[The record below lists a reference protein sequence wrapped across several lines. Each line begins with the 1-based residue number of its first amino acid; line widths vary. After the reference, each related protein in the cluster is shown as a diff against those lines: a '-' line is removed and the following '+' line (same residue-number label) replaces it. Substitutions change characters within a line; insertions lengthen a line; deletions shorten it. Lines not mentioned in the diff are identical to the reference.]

1 MTLEMD
7 QFHAGFFEEAF
18 ESLDA
23 MENALLGLD
32 PGTPNAEAINSVFR
46 VAHSIKGGSGMF
58 SFSEVASFTHTLE
71 TLLDELRGGR
81 MAVTRPTIDLL
92 LKSTDVLRGMLQATQ
107 RKTPIDQQTVADIQ
121 FDLEQMLVMRPP
133 VADARA
139 VPDVSA
145 SPSATTPS
153 PASHEPLHP
162 KEMTWTIDFRPN
174 ARLDAPGADPS
185 RVFSELAELGTMV
198 SVVHADQ
205 LPPFVD
211 LDPEVCYLT
220 WTVTLTT
227 ELPSEAIHN
236 ILDWAEADF
245 QLRAEESPP
254 ARPEITSAAGV
265 VECASTDLPPPA
277 PAARSAPTPVPS
289 PVTSQ
294 QSPGDASGNSAK
306 AAPADSNSIRVAIEK
321 LDELMNTVGE
331 IVIAQ
336 SMLMQLVD
344 GAKPP
349 RVDRIRAGLIQLERN
364 VRELQESVMRVRM
377 LPIRFA
383 FSRFPRLVHDL
394 SARLNK
400 QIELRMTG
408 EQTELDKKVLEKI
421 GDPLVH
427 LVRNSIDHGIE
438 LPETRL
444 AAGKPAVGTLFLN
457 AYQRGGS
464 IVIEVGDDGAGLNLE
479 RILSKA
485 RANGLV
491 GQNDSL
497 SDEAVANLIFHP
509 GFSTAEVT
517 TDLSGRG
524 VGMDVVRRNIEELGG
539 TIELRTETGKG
550 SSVVISLPLTLA
562 IVDGLSVAVGV
573 EVYIV
578 PLVAIVASLQFQRG
592 AARRLAGVGE
602 VFLFRGD
609 YIPIIRLHEAFNLEP
624 RCRDLDLGSVMV
636 VECDGR
642 KVGLFVDELLG
653 QQQFVIKSMETNY
666 RRIEGVSGA
675 TILGDGSVALILDI
689 PGLVRYAAERSAA

>member
-1 MTLEMD
+1 MTLELD

-23 MENALLGLD
+23 MENALLQLD
-32 PGTPNAEAINSVFR
+32 PSVPNAEAINSVFR

-58 SFSEVASFTHTLE
+58 SFTEVTSFTHTLE
-71 TLLDELRGGR
+71 TLLDELRSGR
-81 MAVTRPTIDLL
+81 MPVTRHIIDLL

-107 RKTPIDQQTVADIQ
+107 RKVPVDQQTVADIQ
-121 FDLEQMLVMRPP
+121 FDLEQMLVKC
-133 VADARA
+133 A
-139 VPDVSA
+139 SA
-145 SPSATTPS
+145 PGTPEIASVPS
-153 PASHEPLHP
+153 PTSTSSAQPEPLHP
-162 KEMTWTIDFRPN
+162 KETTWTIEFRPT
-174 ARLDAPGADPS
+174 ARLHAPGADPS
-185 RVFSELAELGTMV
+185 RLFAELAELGTMELV
-198 SVVHADQ
+198 AHADR
-205 LPPFVD
+205 LPRFAD

-220 WTVTLTT
+220 WTITLTT
-227 ELPSEAIHN
+227 ELPAEAIQN
-236 ILDWAEADF
+236 ILDWAEADCP
-245 QLRAEESPP
+245 LRAEESPP
-254 ARPEITSAAGV
+254 LRPKVPLVAA
-265 VECASTDLPPPA
+265 SPPPPA
-277 PAARSAPTPVPS
+277 TNPPALEPAAN
-289 PVTSQ
+289 
-294 QSPGDASGNSAK
+294 SGK
-306 AAPADSNSIRVAIEK
+306 PAPADSNSIRVSTEK

-344 GAKPP
+344 GARAP

-377 LPIRFA
+377 LPIRFT

-400 QIELRMTG
+400 QIELKMTG

-438 LPETRL
+438 LPETRI
-444 AAGKPAVGTLFLN
+444 AAGKSAVGTLFLS
-457 AYQRGGS
+457 ACQRGGS

-485 RANGLV
+485 RAKGLV
-491 GQNDSL
+491 GQNDTL
-497 SDEAVANLIFHP
+497 SDEAIANLIFHP

-539 TIELRTETGKG
+539 TVELRTESGKG

-562 IVDGLSVAVGV
+562 IVDGLSVAVGK

-578 PLVAIVASLQFQRG
+578 PLVAIIASLQFTRG
-592 AARRLAGVGE
+592 EARRLAGVGE
-602 VFLFRGD
+602 VFRFRGD

-624 RCRDLDLGSVMV
+624 RCRDLELGAVMV

-653 QQQFVIKSMETNY
+653 QQQVVVKSMETNY
-666 RRIEGVSGA
+666 HRIEGVSGA

-689 PGLVRYAAERSAA
+689 PSLVRYAAERSAA

>member
-1 MTLEMD
+1 L
-7 QFHAGFFEEAF
+7 
-18 ESLDA
+18 
-23 MENALLGLD
+23 
-32 PGTPNAEAINSVFR
+32 
-46 VAHSIKGGSGMF
+46 
-58 SFSEVASFTHTLE
+58 
-71 TLLDELRGGR
+71 
-81 MAVTRPTIDLL
+81 
-92 LKSTDVLRGMLQATQ
+92 
-107 RKTPIDQQTVADIQ
+107 
-121 FDLEQMLVMRPP
+121 P
-133 VADARA
+133 V
-139 VPDVSA
+139 
-145 SPSATTPS
+145 
-153 PASHEPLHP
+153 
-162 KEMTWTIDFRPN
+162 
-174 ARLDAPGADPS
+174 
-185 RVFSELAELGTMV
+185 
-198 SVVHADQ
+198 
-205 LPPFVD
+205 FVD

-220 WTVTLTT
+220 WTITLTT
-227 ELPSEAIHN
+227 ELPAEAIQN
-236 ILDWAEADF
+236 ILDWAEADCRLTAKE
-245 QLRAEESPP
+245 QAGTPP
-254 ARPEITSAAGV
+254 Q
-265 VECASTDLPPPA
+265 PPPA
-277 PAARSAPTPVPS
+277 PVVAEIPTKDSAPAAPNPQPAPATNQPPA
-289 PVTSQ
+289 
-294 QSPGDASGNSAK
+294 GDAGGNSAK
-306 AAPADSNSIRVAIEK
+306 AASAESNSIRVAIEK
-321 LDELMNTVGE
+321 VDELMNTVGE

-344 GAKPP
+344 GETPP

-377 LPIRFA
+377 LPIRHA
-383 FSRFPRLVHDL
+383 FNRFPRLVHDL

-400 QIELRMTG
+400 QIELKMTG

-438 LPETRL
+438 LPEARA
-444 AAGKPAVGTLFLN
+444 AAGKSAVGTLFLN

-485 RANGLV
+485 RAKGLV
-491 GQNDSL
+491 GQNEAL
-497 SDEAVANLIFHP
+497 SDEAIANLIFHP

-539 TIELRTETGKG
+539 TVELRTQTGKG
-550 SSVVISLPLTLA
+550 SSAIISLPLTLA
-562 IVDGLSVAVGV
+562 IVDGLSVAVGG

-578 PLVAIVASLQFQRG
+578 PLVAIIASLQFKRG
-592 AARRLAGVGE
+592 IARRLSGVGE

-609 YIPIIRLHEAFNLEP
+609 YIPIIRLHETFNLEP

-653 QQQFVIKSMETNY
+653 QQQVVVKSMETNY

>member
-1 MTLEMD
+1 MTFELD

-23 MENALLGLD
+23 MENTLLQLD
-32 PGTPNAEAINSVFR
+32 PGVPNAEAINSVFR

-58 SFSEVASFTHTLE
+58 SFTEVTSFTHTLE
-71 TLLDELRGGR
+71 TLLDELRSGR
-81 MAVTRPTIDLL
+81 MAVTRHIIDLL

-107 RKTPIDQQTVADIQ
+107 RKVPVDQQTVADLQ
-121 FDLEQMLVMRPP
+121 FDLEQMLVKCSPAAGAP
-133 VADARA
+133 EIS
-139 VPDVSA
+139 SA
-145 SPSATTPS
+145 PS
-153 PASHEPLHP
+153 PTSTSSAKPEPLHP
-162 KEMTWTIDFRPN
+162 KETTWTIAFRPT
-174 ARLDAPGADPS
+174 ARLQAPGADPS
-185 RVFSELAELGTMV
+185 RVFSELSELGTTV
-198 SVVHADQ
+198 LVAHADR
-205 LPPFVD
+205 LPHFAD

-220 WTVTLTT
+220 WTITLTT
-227 ELPSEAIHN
+227 ELPAEAIQN
-236 ILDWAEADF
+236 ILDWAEADC
-245 QLRAEESPP
+245 QLRAEDSPAVPPKVPLAAPNPSPLPATTPP
-254 ARPEITSAAGV
+254 AVEAA
-265 VECASTDLPPPA
+265 AN
-277 PAARSAPTPVPS
+277 
-289 PVTSQ
+289 
-294 QSPGDASGNSAK
+294 SGK
-306 AAPADSNSIRVAIEK
+306 AAPADSNSIRVSIEK

-344 GAKPP
+344 GARPP

-377 LPIRFA
+377 LPIRVT

-400 QIELRMTG
+400 QIELKMTG

-438 LPETRL
+438 LPETRI
-444 AAGKPAVGTLFLN
+444 AAGKSAVGTLFLN
-457 AYQRGGS
+457 ACQRGGS

-485 RANGLV
+485 RAKGLV
-491 GQNDSL
+491 GQNDTL

-539 TIELRTETGKG
+539 TVELRTESGKG

-562 IVDGLSVAVGV
+562 IVDGLTVAVGK

-578 PLVAIVASLQFQRG
+578 PLVAIIASLQFTRG
-592 AARRLAGVGE
+592 EARRLAGVGE
-602 VFLFRGD
+602 VFRFRGD
-609 YIPIIRLHEAFNLEP
+609 YIPIIRLHEAFHLEP
-624 RCRDLDLGSVMV
+624 RCRDLELGAVMV

-653 QQQFVIKSMETNY
+653 QQQVVVKSMETNY
-666 RRIEGVSGA
+666 HRIEGVSGA

-689 PGLVRYAAERSAA
+689 SSLVRYAAERSAA

>member
-18 ESLDA
+18 ESVDA
-23 MENALLGLD
+23 MEAALLQLD

-46 VAHSIKGGSGMF
+46 VAHSIKGGAGMF
-58 SFSEVASFTHTLE
+58 SFADIASFTHTLE
-71 TLLDELRGGR
+71 TLLDELRAGR
-81 MAVTRPTIDLL
+81 MPVTRPTIDLL

-107 RKTPIDQQTVADIQ
+107 RKTPLDQQTVADIQ
-121 FDLEQMLVMRPP
+121 FDLEEMLVKRAPSKTSVSSARPE
-133 VADARA
+133 
-139 VPDVSA
+139 S
-145 SPSATTPS
+145 
-153 PASHEPLHP
+153 LHP
-162 KEMTWTIDFRPN
+162 KETTWTIEFRPT
-174 ARLDAPGADPS
+174 ARLLAPGAEPS
-185 RVFSELAELGTMV
+185 RVFAELAELGTMTLAA
-198 SVVHADQ
+198 HADT
-205 LPPFVD
+205 LPAFAD

-220 WTVTLTT
+220 WTITLTT
-227 ELPSEAIHN
+227 WLPVEAIQN
-236 ILDWAEADF
+236 ILDWAEADC
-245 QLRAEESPP
+245 QLRTGESP
-254 ARPEITSAAGV
+254 AMISAPVAV
-265 VECASTDLPPPA
+265 SPPPPA
-277 PAARSAPTPVPS
+277 PTIQAAA
-289 PVTSQ
+289 
-294 QSPGDASGNSAK
+294 GDAGGASAK
-306 AAPADSNSIRVAIEK
+306 ASPADSNSIRVAIEK

-344 GAKPP
+344 GANPP
-349 RVDRIRAGLIQLERN
+349 RVDQIRAGLLQLERN

-400 QIELRMTG
+400 QIELKMTG

-438 LPETRL
+438 LPAARM
-444 AAGKPAVGTLFLN
+444 AAGKSAVGTLFLN
-457 AYQRGGS
+457 AYQSGGS

-485 RANGLV
+485 RAKGLV

-497 SDEAVANLIFHP
+497 SDEAVANLIFQP
-509 GFSTAEVT
+509 GFSTTEVT

-539 TIELRTETGKG
+539 TVELRTAAGKG

-562 IVDGLSVAVGV
+562 IVDGLSVAVGR

-578 PLVAIVASLQFQRG
+578 PLVAIIASLQFKRG
-592 AARRLAGVGE
+592 VARQLAGVGE

-609 YIPIIRLHEAFNLEP
+609 YLPIIRLHETFNLEP
-624 RCRDLDLGSVMV
+624 RCRDLDIGSIMV

-653 QQQFVIKSMETNY
+653 QQQVVVKSVETNY
-666 RRIEGVSGA
+666 HRIEGVSGA

-689 PGLVRYAAERSAA
+689 PGLVRYAAERRAA

>member
-18 ESLDA
+18 ESLDS
-23 MENALLGLD
+23 MEETLLQLD
-32 PGTPNAEAINSVFR
+32 SGTPNADAINSVFR

-58 SFSEVASFTHTLE
+58 SFTEVASFTHTLE
-71 TLLDELRGGR
+71 TLLDELRAGR
-81 MAVTRPTIDLL
+81 MPVTRATIDLL

-107 RKTPIDQQTVADIQ
+107 RKTPVDQQTVADIQ
-121 FDLEQMLVMRPP
+121 FDLELMLVKRAPA
-133 VADARA
+133 ADALTA
-139 VPDVSA
+139 AEVPTGPSKTSMSSA
-145 SPSATTPS
+145 EL
-153 PASHEPLHP
+153 EPLRP
-162 KEMTWTIDFRPN
+162 KEMTWTIEFHPN
-174 ARLDAPGADPS
+174 ARLSGPGADPS
-185 RVFSELAELGTMV
+185 RVFAELAELGTMALV
-198 SVVHADQ
+198 AHADK
-205 LPPFVD
+205 LPVFAD

-227 ELPSEAIHN
+227 ELPSEAIQN
-236 ILDWAEADF
+236 ILDWAEAEC
-245 QLRAEESPP
+245 QLRAEESVP
-254 ARPEITSAAGV
+254 ARPQTPPPPGAA
-265 VECASTDLPPPA
+265 ESPSTDAAPAAPNRHPPPA
-277 PAARSAPTPVPS
+277 PNLTPA
-289 PVTSQ
+289 
-294 QSPGDASGNSAK
+294 GDAGGISGK
-306 AAPADSNSIRVAIEK
+306 AASAESNSIRVAIEK

-344 GAKPP
+344 GAEPP
-349 RVDRIRAGLIQLERN
+349 RVDRIRTGLIQLERN

-400 QIELRMTG
+400 QIELKMTG

-438 LPETRL
+438 LPATRM
-444 AAGKPAVGTLFLN
+444 AAGKSAVGTLFLN
-457 AYQRGGS
+457 AQQRGGS

-485 RANGLV
+485 RAKGLV
-491 GQNDSL
+491 GENDSL
-497 SDEAVANLIFHP
+497 SDEAIANLIFQP
-509 GFSTAEVT
+509 GFSTTEVT

-524 VGMDVVRRNIEELGG
+524 VGMDVVRRNIQELGG
-539 TIELRTETGKG
+539 SIELRTEAGKG

-562 IVDGLSVAVGV
+562 IVDGLSVAVGA

-578 PLVAIVASLQFQRG
+578 PLVAIITSLQFKH
-592 AARRLAGVGE
+592 AVVRRVAGVGE

-609 YIPIIRLHEAFNLEP
+609 YIPMIRLHDAFDLAP

-653 QQQFVIKSMETNY
+653 QQQVVVKSVESNY

-689 PGLVRYAAERSAA
+689 PGLVRYAAERCAA

>member
-23 MENALLGLD
+23 MENALLQLD

-81 MAVTRPTIDLL
+81 MPVTRPTIDLL

-121 FDLEQMLVMRPP
+121 FDLEQMLAKRPP
-133 VADARA
+133 VTAARG
-139 VPDVSA
+139 VPEAAA
-145 SPSATTPS
+145 SPSAVTTS
-153 PASHEPLHP
+153 PVGPLHP
-162 KEMTWTIDFRPN
+162 KEMTWTIEFRPN
-174 ARLDAPGADPS
+174 ARLVAPGADPS

-198 SVVHADQ
+198 LVAHADQ
-205 LPPFVD
+205 LPALRD
-211 LDPEVCYLT
+211 LDPDVCYLT
-220 WTVTLTT
+220 WTITLTT

-254 ARPEITSAAGV
+254 ARPAVKSAPPIIEGDARDI
-265 VECASTDLPPPA
+265 APAAQDPPPA
-277 PAARSAPTPVPS
+277 PATNQAPAS
-289 PVTSQ
+289 
-294 QSPGDASGNSAK
+294 DAGGNSAK
-306 AAPADSNSIRVAIEK
+306 AASADSNSIRVAIEK

-344 GAKPP
+344 GPKPA

-400 QIELRMTG
+400 QIELKMTG

-444 AAGKPAVGTLFLN
+444 AAGKSAVGTLFLN

-497 SDEAVANLIFHP
+497 SDEAIANLIFHP

-539 TIELRTETGKG
+539 TIELRTEAGKG

-562 IVDGLSVAVGV
+562 IVDGLSVAVGA

-578 PLVAIVASLQFQRG
+578 PLVSIVASLQFQSG

-609 YIPIIRLHEAFNLEP
+609 YIPIIRFHDAFNHEP

>member
-1 MTLEMD
+1 MTLEME
-7 QFHAGFFEEAF
+7 QFHSGFFEEAF

-23 MENALLGLD
+23 MEDALLQLD
-32 PGTPNAEAINSVFR
+32 PTTPNADAINSIFR

-58 SFSEVASFTHTLE
+58 SFTEVASFTHTLE
-71 TLLDELRGGR
+71 TVLDELRAGR
-81 MAVTRPTIDLL
+81 MPVTRPTIDLL
-92 LKSTDVLRGMLQATQ
+92 LKSNDVLRGMLQATQ
-107 RKTPIDQQTVADIQ
+107 RKTPIDQQTVADLQ
-121 FDLEQMLVMRPP
+121 FDLEQMLVKPAPAPAAQPAAEASAAPAKPSMSSARPE
-133 VADARA
+133 
-139 VPDVSA
+139 S
-145 SPSATTPS
+145 
-153 PASHEPLHP
+153 LHP
-162 KEMTWTIDFRPN
+162 KEMTWTIEFRPT
-174 ARLDAPGADPS
+174 ARLLAPGADPS
-185 RVFSELAELGTMV
+185 RVFSELAELGTMTF
-198 SVVHADQ
+198 VVHADR
-205 LPPFVD
+205 LPAFAD

-220 WTVTLTT
+220 WTITLTT
-227 ELPSEAIHN
+227 ELPSEAIQN
-236 ILDWAEADF
+236 VLDWAEADC
-245 QLRAEESPP
+245 QLRTQGSIPATPQIPP
-254 ARPEITSAAGV
+254 VLNP
-265 VECASTDLPPPA
+265 LPPPA
-277 PAARSAPTPVPS
+277 TNQTPAA
-289 PVTSQ
+289 
-294 QSPGDASGNSAK
+294 DAGATSAK
-306 AAPADSNSIRVAIEK
+306 ASSADSNSIRVATEK

-344 GAKPP
+344 GAEPP

-400 QIELRMTG
+400 QIELKMTG
-408 EQTELDKKVLEKI
+408 EHTELDKKVLEKI

-444 AAGKPAVGTLFLN
+444 AAGKPAMGTLFLN

-485 RANGLV
+485 RAKGLV
-491 GQNDSL
+491 GANDTL
-497 SDEAVANLIFHP
+497 SDEAVANLIFQP
-509 GFSTAEVT
+509 GFSTSEVT

-539 TIELRTETGKG
+539 AIELRTQAGKG

-562 IVDGLSVAVGV
+562 IVDGLSVAVGE

-578 PLVAIVASLQFQRG
+578 PLVAIIASLQFKRG
-592 AARRLAGVGE
+592 VARRLAGVGE

-609 YIPIIRLHEAFNLEP
+609 YIPIIRLHDAFNLEP

-653 QQQFVIKSMETNY
+653 QQQVVVKSVETNY
-666 RRIEGVSGA
+666 HRIEGVSGA

-689 PGLVRYAAERSAA
+689 PGLVRYAAERIAA

>member
-1 MTLEMD
+1 ME
-7 QFHAGFFEEAF
+7 QFHGAFFEEAF

-23 MENALLGLD
+23 MENALLQLD

-58 SFSEVASFTHTLE
+58 SFTEVASFTHTLE
-71 TLLDELRGGR
+71 TLLDELRAGR
-81 MAVTRPTIDLL
+81 MPVTRPTIDLL
-92 LKSTDVLRGMLQATQ
+92 LKSTDVLRGLLQATQ
-107 RKTPIDQQTVADIQ
+107 RKTPVDQQTVADLQ
-121 FDLEQMLVMRPP
+121 FDLEQMLVKRSPA
-133 VADARA
+133 ADARA
-139 VPDVSA
+139 AAEA
-145 SPSATTPS
+145 SRAPSKTSMSSATP
-153 PASHEPLHP
+153 ELLHP
-162 KEMTWTIDFRPN
+162 KELTWTIEFRPN
-174 ARLDAPGADPS
+174 TRLLAPRADPS
-185 RVFSELAELGTMV
+185 RVFSELAELGTMTLV
-198 SVVHADQ
+198 AHTEK
-205 LPPFVD
+205 LPPFAD

-220 WTVTLTT
+220 WTITLTT
-227 ELPSEAIHN
+227 ELPSEAIQN
-236 ILDWAEADF
+236 ILDWAEADC
-245 QLRAEESPP
+245 QLRTEES
-254 ARPEITSAAGV
+254 ALAAPETLPV
-265 VECASTDLPPPA
+265 VSPLPPPA
-277 PAARSAPTPVPS
+277 TNPTPA
-289 PVTSQ
+289 
-294 QSPGDASGNSAK
+294 GDAGGISAK
-306 AAPADSNSIRVAIEK
+306 TSSADSNSIRVAIEK

-336 SMLMQLVD
+336 SMLMQLVA
-344 GAKPP
+344 GAEPP
-349 RVDRIRAGLIQLERN
+349 RVDRIRAGLVQLERN

-394 SARLNK
+394 SARLDK
-400 QIELRMTG
+400 QIELKMTG

-438 LPETRL
+438 LPETRM
-444 AAGKPAVGTLFLN
+444 AAGKSAVGTLFLN
-457 AYQRGGS
+457 ACQRGGS

-485 RANGLV
+485 RAKGLV
-491 GQNDSL
+491 GPNDSL

-539 TIELRTETGKG
+539 TVELRTEAGKG

-562 IVDGLSVAVGV
+562 IVDGLSVSVGR

-578 PLVAIVASLQFQRG
+578 PLLAIVASLQFKRG
-592 AARRLAGVGE
+592 VARRLAGIGE

-609 YIPIIRLHEAFNLEP
+609 YIPIIRLHDAFNLEP

>member
-7 QFHAGFFEEAF
+7 QFHSGFFEEAF

-23 MENALLGLD
+23 METALLQLD
-32 PGTPNAEAINSVFR
+32 PGAPNAEAINSIFR

-58 SFSEVASFTHTLE
+58 SFTEVASFTHTLE
-71 TLLDELRGGR
+71 TLLDELRAGR
-81 MAVTRPTIDLL
+81 MPVTRPTIDLL

-107 RKTPIDQQTVADIQ
+107 RKSPVDQQTVADIQ
-121 FDLEQMLVMRPP
+121 FDLEQMLAKR
-133 VADARA
+133 
-139 VPDVSA
+139 
-145 SPSATTPS
+145 PSAADTAAAVQV
-153 PASHEPLHP
+153 ASAPTNTSLSSAKPESLRP
-162 KEMTWTIDFRPN
+162 KQMTWTIEFRPT
-174 ARLDAPGADPS
+174 ARLPEPGADPS
-185 RVFSELAELGTMV
+185 RVFCELAELGTMALV
-198 SVVHADQ
+198 AHADK
-205 LPPFVD
+205 LPAFAD

-220 WTVTLTT
+220 WTITLTT
-227 ELPSEAIHN
+227 ELTSEAIQN
-236 ILDWAEADF
+236 ILNWAEADC
-245 QLRAEESPP
+245 QLRAEEPASSRPDPAPIASNPP
-254 ARPEITSAAGV
+254 PPPS
-265 VECASTDLPPPA
+265 PPPA
-277 PAARSAPTPVPS
+277 TNLTPT
-289 PVTSQ
+289 
-294 QSPGDASGNSAK
+294 GDAGGNSAK
-306 AAPADSNSIRVAIEK
+306 AATADSNSIRVATEK

-344 GAKPP
+344 GAEPP
-349 RVDRIRAGLIQLERN
+349 PVDRIRAGLIHLERN

-377 LPIRFA
+377 LPIRSA

-400 QIELRMTG
+400 QIELKMTG

-438 LPETRL
+438 LPETRI
-444 AAGKPAVGTLFLN
+444 AAGKSAVGTLFLN
-457 AYQRGGS
+457 AYQLGGS

-485 RANGLV
+485 RAKGLV
-491 GQNDSL
+491 GPNDFL
-497 SDEAVANLIFHP
+497 SDEAVANLIFQP
-509 GFSTAEVT
+509 GFSTTEVT
-517 TDLSGRG
+517 TELSGRG

-539 TIELRTETGKG
+539 TVELRTEVGKG
-550 SSVVISLPLTLA
+550 SSVVITLPLTLA
-562 IVDGLSVAVGV
+562 IVDGLSVAVGG

-578 PLVAIVASLQFQRG
+578 PLVAIIASLQFKRG
-592 AARRLAGVGE
+592 VARQLAGVGE
-602 VFLFRGD
+602 VLLFRGD
-609 YIPIIRLHEAFNLEP
+609 YIPIIRLHDAFNLEP
-624 RCRDLDLGSVMV
+624 RCHDLDLGSVMV

-653 QQQFVIKSMETNY
+653 QQQVVVKSMETNY

-689 PGLVRYAAERSAA
+689 PGLVRYAAERNAA

>member
-1 MTLEMD
+1 MTLEME

-18 ESLDA
+18 ESLDG
-23 MENALLGLD
+23 MENALLQLD
-32 PGTPNAEAINSVFR
+32 PATPNAEAINSVFR

-58 SFSEVASFTHTLE
+58 SFTEVASFTHTLE
-71 TLLDELRGGR
+71 TLLDELRAGR
-81 MAVTRPTIDLL
+81 MPVTRPAIDLL

-107 RKTPIDQQTVADIQ
+107 RKTPVDQQTAADVQ
-121 FDLEQMLVMRPP
+121 FDLEQMLVIRTPAAVAPAPP
-133 VADARA
+133 
-139 VPDVSA
+139 
-145 SPSATTPS
+145 PS
-153 PASHEPLHP
+153 LHP
-162 KEMTWTIDFRPN
+162 KDATWTIEFRPN
-174 ARLDAPGADPS
+174 LRLQAPGADPS
-185 RVFSELAELGTMV
+185 RVFAELAELGTMALL
-198 SVVHADQ
+198 VHADN
-205 LPPFVD
+205 LPPFAD

-220 WTVTLTT
+220 WTITLTT
-227 ELPSEAIHN
+227 ELPKEAIQN
-236 ILDWAEADF
+236 ILDWAEADC
-245 QLRAEESPP
+245 QWGTGASAQASPVSMPPPISTRNPSLETAPASPVPVAPP
-254 ARPEITSAAGV
+254 ATNQ
-265 VECASTDLPPPA
+265 
-277 PAARSAPTPVPS
+277 TPV
-289 PVTSQ
+289 V
-294 QSPGDASGNSAK
+294 DASGSSTK
-306 AAPADSNSIRVAIEK
+306 TPSADSNSIRVAIEK

-377 LPIRFA
+377 LPIRVA

-400 QIELRMTG
+400 QIEVKMTG

-438 LPETRL
+438 APETRI
-444 AAGKPAVGTLFLN
+444 AAGKSAVGTLFLN
-457 AYQRGGS
+457 AFQRGGS
-464 IVIEVGDDGAGLNLE
+464 IVIEVGDDGAGLNLD
-479 RILSKA
+479 RILAKA
-485 RANGLV
+485 RAKGLV

-497 SDEAVANLIFHP
+497 ADEAVANLIFQP

-539 TIELRTETGKG
+539 TIELRTQAGQG
-550 SSVVISLPLTLA
+550 SSVVITLPLTLA
-562 IVDGLSVAVGV
+562 IVDGLSVAVGK
-573 EVYIV
+573 EVYII
-578 PLVAIVASLQFQRG
+578 PLVAIIATLELQRG
-592 AARRLAGVGE
+592 VARQLSSVGE

-609 YIPIIRLHEAFNLEP
+609 YIPIIRLHDAFNLEP
-624 RCRDLDLGSVMV
+624 RCRDLHLGSVMV

-642 KVGLFVDELLG
+642 KVGLFVDALLG
-653 QQQFVIKSMETNY
+653 QQQVVIKSMETNY
-666 RRIEGVSGA
+666 RRIEGISGA

>member
-18 ESLDA
+18 ESLDV
-23 MENALLGLD
+23 MENTLLQLD
-32 PGTPNAEAINSVFR
+32 PGTPNAEAINCVFR
-46 VAHSIKGGSGMF
+46 VAHSIKGGAGMF
-58 SFSEVASFTHTLE
+58 SFTEVASFTHTLE
-71 TLLDELRGGR
+71 TLLDELRAGR
-81 MAVTRPTIDLL
+81 MSVTRPTIDLL

-107 RKTPIDQQTVADIQ
+107 RKTAVDQQTVADIQ
-121 FDLEQMLVMRPP
+121 FDLEQMLVQRTPDSSA
-133 VADARA
+133 VATMTAA
-139 VPDVSA
+139 LP
-145 SPSATTPS
+145 
-153 PASHEPLHP
+153 EPLRP
-162 KEMTWTIDFRPN
+162 KEMTWTIEFCPN
-174 ARLDAPGADPS
+174 ARLVAPGADPS
-185 RVFSELAELGTMV
+185 RVFAELAELGTIALQ
-198 SVVHADQ
+198 VHVDK
-205 LPPFVD
+205 LPVFVD

-220 WTVTLTT
+220 WTITLTT
-227 ELPSEAIHN
+227 ELPSEAIQN
-236 ILDWAEADF
+236 ILDWAEADC
-245 QLRAEESPP
+245 QLRTGEAAQASPVTIDAP
-254 ARPEITSAAGV
+254 IAAQNTAKDSALAPRG
-265 VECASTDLPPPA
+265 STPPPA
-277 PAARSAPTPVPS
+277 TNQTPAV
-289 PVTSQ
+289 
-294 QSPGDASGNSAK
+294 DASGSSTK
-306 AAPADSNSIRVAIEK
+306 TSSADSNSIRVAIEK

-400 QIELRMTG
+400 QIELKMTG

-438 LPETRL
+438 LPETRV
-444 AAGKPAVGTLFLN
+444 AAGKSAVGTLFLH
-457 AYQRGGS
+457 AYQRGSS

-479 RILSKA
+479 NILSKA
-485 RANGLV
+485 RAKGLV
-491 GQNDSL
+491 GQNEAL
-497 SDEAVANLIFHP
+497 SDEAIANLIFQP
-509 GFSTAEVT
+509 GFSTTEVT

-539 TIELRTETGKG
+539 TVELRTQAGKG
-550 SSVVISLPLTLA
+550 SSAIISLPLTLA
-562 IVDGLSVAVGV
+562 IVDGLTVAVGA

-578 PLVAIVASLQFQRG
+578 PLVAIIASLQFKSG
-592 AARRLAGVGE
+592 VARRLAGVGE

-653 QQQFVIKSMETNY
+653 QQQVVVKSVETNY
-666 RRIEGVSGA
+666 HRIEGVSGA

-689 PGLVRYAAERSAA
+689 PGLVRYAAEQCAA

>member
-23 MENALLGLD
+23 MENALLQLD
-32 PGTPNAEAINSVFR
+32 PGTPNAEAINCVFR

-58 SFSEVASFTHTLE
+58 SFTEVASFTHTLE
-71 TLLDELRGGR
+71 TLLDELRAGR
-81 MAVTRPTIDLL
+81 MSVTRPTIDLL

-121 FDLEQMLVMRPP
+121 FDLEQMLVQRPP
-133 VADARA
+133 IGAAAAQV
-139 VPDVSA
+139 
-145 SPSATTPS
+145 SPSP
-153 PASHEPLHP
+153 PLPESLRP
-162 KEMTWTIDFRPN
+162 KVMTRTIEFCPN
-174 ARLDAPGADPS
+174 ARLVAPGAEPS
-185 RVFSELAELGTMV
+185 RVFSELAELGTV
-198 SVVHADQ
+198 TLEVHADK

-220 WTVTLTT
+220 WTITITT
-227 ELPSEAIHN
+227 ELPFEAIQN
-236 ILDWAEADF
+236 ILDWAEADCR
-245 QLRAEESPP
+245 LNAEEPVE
-254 ARPEITSAAGV
+254 ATPE
-265 VECASTDLPPPA
+265 LL
-277 PAARSAPTPVPS
+277 PS
-289 PVTSQ
+289 PLAIEIPTQEAAPVAPNPPSLPATNQ
-294 QSPGDASGNSAK
+294 PPVGDAGGNSAK
-306 AAPADSNSIRVAIEK
+306 ASSADSNSIRVAIEK
-321 LDELMNTVGE
+321 VDELMNTVGE

-344 GAKPP
+344 SATPP
-349 RVDRIRAGLIQLERN
+349 RIDRIRAGLIQLERN

-383 FSRFPRLVHDL
+383 FNRFPRLVHDL

-400 QIELRMTG
+400 QIELKMTG

-438 LPETRL
+438 LPEART
-444 AAGKPAVGTLFLN
+444 AAGKSAVGTLFLN

-464 IVIEVGDDGAGLNLE
+464 IVIEVGDDGAGLNLD

-485 RANGLV
+485 RAKGLV
-491 GQNDSL
+491 GQNDTL
-497 SDEAVANLIFHP
+497 SDEAIANLIFHP

-539 TIELRTETGKG
+539 TVELRTQAGTG
-550 SSVVISLPLTLA
+550 SSAIISLPLTLA
-562 IVDGLSVAVGV
+562 IVDGLSVAVGG

-578 PLVAIVASLQFQRG
+578 PLVAIIASLQFKRG
-592 AARRLAGVGE
+592 IARRLSGVGE

-609 YIPIIRLHEAFNLEP
+609 YIPIIRLHETFNLEP
-624 RCRDLDLGSVMV
+624 RSRDLDLGSVMV

-653 QQQFVIKSMETNY
+653 QQQVVVKSMETNY

>member
-1 MTLEMD
+1 MTFEMD

-18 ESLDA
+18 ESLDV
-23 MENALLGLD
+23 MENTLLQLD
-32 PGTPNAEAINSVFR
+32 PGTPNAEAINCVFR

-58 SFSEVASFTHTLE
+58 SFTEVASFTHTLE
-71 TLLDELRGGR
+71 TLLDELRAGR
-81 MAVTRPTIDLL
+81 MSVTRPMIDLL

-107 RKTPIDQQTVADIQ
+107 RKTPVDQQTVADVQ
-121 FDLEQMLVMRPP
+121 FDLEQMLVQRTPDGP
-133 VADARA
+133 A
-139 VPDVSA
+139 V
-145 SPSATTPS
+145 ATTTAALP
-153 PASHEPLHP
+153 EPLRP
-162 KEMTWTIDFRPN
+162 KEMTWTIEFCPN
-174 ARLDAPGADPS
+174 ARLVAPGADPS
-185 RVFSELAELGTMV
+185 RVFAELAELGTIALQ
-198 SVVHADQ
+198 VHVDK
-205 LPPFVD
+205 LPAFVD

-220 WTVTLTT
+220 WTITITT
-227 ELPSEAIHN
+227 ELPAEAIQN
-236 ILDWAEADF
+236 ILDWAEADCR
-245 QLRAEESPP
+245 LTAEERVKPTPEPLP
-254 ARPEITSAAGV
+254 APVVSEIQTADS
-265 VECASTDLPPPA
+265 A
-277 PAARSAPTPVPS
+277 PAAPNSPAPPATNLPPA
-289 PVTSQ
+289 
-294 QSPGDASGNSAK
+294 GDAGGNSAK
-306 AAPADSNSIRVAIEK
+306 AAAADSNSIRVAIEK
-321 LDELMNTVGE
+321 VDELMNTVGE

-344 GAKPP
+344 GATPP
-349 RVDRIRAGLIQLERN
+349 RMDRIRAGLIQLERN

-383 FSRFPRLVHDL
+383 FNRFPRLVHDL

-400 QIELRMTG
+400 QIELKMTG

-438 LPETRL
+438 LPETRI
-444 AAGKPAVGTLFLN
+444 AAGKSPVGTLFLN

-479 RILSKA
+479 RIVSKA
-485 RANGLV
+485 RAKGLV
-491 GQNDSL
+491 GQNDVL
-497 SDEAVANLIFHP
+497 SDEAIANLIFHP

-539 TIELRTETGKG
+539 TVELRTQSGKG
-550 SSVVISLPLTLA
+550 SSAIISLPLTLA
-562 IVDGLSVAVGV
+562 IVDGLSVAVGG

-578 PLVAIVASLQFQRG
+578 PLVAIIASLQFERG
-592 AARRLAGVGE
+592 FAHRLSGVGE

-653 QQQFVIKSMETNY
+653 QQQVVVKSMETNY
-666 RRIEGVSGA
+666 HRIEGVSGA

-689 PGLVRYAAERSAA
+689 PGLVRYAAELRAA

>member
-1 MTLEMD
+1 MTLEME
-7 QFHAGFFEEAF
+7 QFHDAFFEEAF
-18 ESLDA
+18 ESVDA
-23 MENALLGLD
+23 MENALLQLD

-58 SFSEVASFTHTLE
+58 SFTEVASFTHTLE
-71 TLLDELRGGR
+71 TLLDELRAGR
-81 MAVTRPTIDLL
+81 MPVTRPTIDLL
-92 LKSTDVLRGMLQATQ
+92 LKSTDVLRGLLKATQ
-107 RKTPIDQQTVADIQ
+107 RKTPVDQQTVADLQ
-121 FDLEQMLVMRPP
+121 FDLEQMLVQ
-133 VADARA
+133 
-139 VPDVSA
+139 VP
-145 SPSATTPS
+145 
-153 PASHEPLHP
+153 PASSKTSLPGAGPGSLHP
-162 KEMTWTIDFRPN
+162 KETTWTIEFRPN
-174 ARLDAPGADPS
+174 QRLLAPGTDPS
-185 RVFSELAELGTMV
+185 RVFSELAELGTMAL
-198 SVVHADQ
+198 VVHADK
-205 LPPFVD
+205 LPAFAD

-227 ELPSEAIHN
+227 ELTWEAIQN
-236 ILDWAEADF
+236 VLDWAEADC
-245 QLRAEESPP
+245 QRHTEEPAQVAPQIPP
-254 ARPEITSAAGV
+254 VPR
-265 VECASTDLPPPA
+265 PPPA
-277 PAARSAPTPVPS
+277 PT
-289 PVTSQ
+289 TSQ
-294 QSPGDASGNSAK
+294 APAADTGGNAAK
-306 AAPADSNSIRVAIEK
+306 AAAADSNSIRVATEK

-344 GAKPP
+344 GAKAP
-349 RVDRIRAGLIQLERN
+349 RVDRIRAGLVQLERN

-400 QIELRMTG
+400 QIELKMTG
-408 EQTELDKKVLEKI
+408 EQTELDKKVLERI

-438 LPETRL
+438 LPETRM
-444 AAGKPAVGTLFLN
+444 AAGKSAVGTLFLN
-457 AYQRGGS
+457 ACQRGGC
-464 IVIEVGDDGAGLNLE
+464 IVIEVGDDGAGLNLP
-479 RILSKA
+479 RILAKA
-485 RANGLV
+485 RAKGLV

-539 TIELRTETGKG
+539 TVELRTQTGKG

-562 IVDGLSVAVGV
+562 IVDGLSVAVGG

-578 PLVAIVASLQFQRG
+578 PLVAIIASLQFKG
-592 AARRLAGVGE
+592 GVARKVAGVGE

-609 YIPIIRLHEAFNLEP
+609 YIPIIRLHDAFNLEP

-642 KVGLFVDELLG
+642 KVGLLVDELLG

-666 RRIEGVSGA
+666 RRIDGVSGA

>member
-23 MENALLGLD
+23 MENALLQLD

-81 MAVTRPTIDLL
+81 MPVTRPTIDLL

-121 FDLEQMLVMRPP
+121 FDLEQMLAKRPP
-133 VADARA
+133 VTAARG
-139 VPDVSA
+139 VPEAAA
-145 SPSATTPS
+145 SPSAVTTS
-153 PASHEPLHP
+153 PVGPLHP
-162 KEMTWTIDFRPN
+162 KEMTWTIEFRPN
-174 ARLDAPGADPS
+174 ARLVAPGADPS

-198 SVVHADQ
+198 LVAHADQ
-205 LPPFVD
+205 LPALRD
-211 LDPEVCYLT
+211 LDPDVCYLT
-220 WTVTLTT
+220 WTITLTT

-254 ARPEITSAAGV
+254 ARPAVKSAPPIIEGDAKDI
-265 VECASTDLPPPA
+265 APAAQDPPPA
-277 PAARSAPTPVPS
+277 PATNQAPAS
-289 PVTSQ
+289 
-294 QSPGDASGNSAK
+294 DAGGNSAK
-306 AAPADSNSIRVAIEK
+306 AAAADSNSIRVAIEK

-400 QIELRMTG
+400 QIELKMTG

-444 AAGKPAVGTLFLN
+444 AAGKSAMGTLFLN

-491 GQNDSL
+491 GQNDSP
-497 SDEAVANLIFHP
+497 SDEAIANLIFHP

-539 TIELRTETGKG
+539 TIELRTEAGKG

-562 IVDGLSVAVGV
+562 IVDGLSVAVGA

-578 PLVAIVASLQFQRG
+578 PLVAIVASLQFQSG

-609 YIPIIRLHEAFNLEP
+609 YIPIIRLHDAFNLEP

-689 PGLVRYAAERSAA
+689 PGLVRYAAERCAA

>member
-1 MTLEMD
+1 MTLELD

-23 MENALLGLD
+23 METALLQLD
-32 PGTPNAEAINSVFR
+32 PGTPNAEAINSIFR

-58 SFSEVASFTHTLE
+58 SFTEVASFTHTLE
-71 TLLDELRGGR
+71 TFLDELRAGR
-81 MAVTRPTIDLL
+81 MPVTRPTIDLL
-92 LKSTDVLRGMLQATQ
+92 LKSTDVLRGMLRATQ
-107 RKTPIDQQTVADIQ
+107 HKTPVDQQTSADIQ
-121 FDLEQMLVMRPP
+121 FDLEQMLVQCAPAGVAHPTAQASSAPSQAGVAP
-133 VADARA
+133 VWTAA
-139 VPDVSA
+139 
-145 SPSATTPS
+145 
-153 PASHEPLHP
+153 LHP
-162 KEMTWTIDFRPN
+162 KETTWTIEFHPN
-174 ARLDAPGADPS
+174 IRLQAPGADPS
-185 RVFSELAELGTMV
+185 RVFSELAELGAMALV
-198 SVVHADQ
+198 AHPEK
-205 LPPFVD
+205 LPPFAE

-220 WTVTLTT
+220 WTITLTT
-227 ELPSEAIHN
+227 DLPSEAIQN
-236 ILDWAEADF
+236 ILDWAEADC
-245 QLRAEESPP
+245 QLRTMESAP
-254 ARPEITSAAGV
+254 APVPVTPQPIATASPSQDPAPAAAV
-265 VECASTDLPPPA
+265 PLPPPA
-277 PAARSAPTPVPS
+277 TNQAPS
-289 PVTSQ
+289 
-294 QSPGDASGNSAK
+294 GDAGGLSAK
-306 AAPADSNSIRVAIEK
+306 AASADSNSIRVAIEK

-400 QIELRMTG
+400 QIELKMTG

-438 LPETRL
+438 LPETRI
-444 AAGKPAVGTLFLN
+444 AAGKSAAGTLFMN

-479 RILSKA
+479 RILAKA
-485 RANGLV
+485 RAKGLV
-491 GQNDSL
+491 GQTDSL
-497 SDEAVANLIFHP
+497 SDEAVANLIFQP

-517 TDLSGRG
+517 TELSGRG

-539 TIELRTETGKG
+539 TIELRTQAGQG
-550 SSVVISLPLTLA
+550 SSVVITLPLTLA
-562 IVDGLSVAVGV
+562 IVDGLSVAVGG
-573 EVYIV
+573 EVYII
-578 PLVAIVASLQFQRG
+578 PLVAIIASLELQRG
-592 AARRLAGVGE
+592 VARQLSGIGE

-624 RCRDLDLGSVMV
+624 RCRDLHLGSVMV

-653 QQQFVIKSMETNY
+653 QQQVVIKSMETNY
-666 RRIEGVSGA
+666 RRIEGISGA

-689 PGLVRYAAERSAA
+689 PGLVRFAAERSAA

>member
-1 MTLEMD
+1 
-7 QFHAGFFEEAF
+7 
-18 ESLDA
+18 
-23 MENALLGLD
+23 
-32 PGTPNAEAINSVFR
+32 V
-46 VAHSIKGGSGMF
+46 
-58 SFSEVASFTHTLE
+58 
-71 TLLDELRGGR
+71 
-81 MAVTRPTIDLL
+81 
-92 LKSTDVLRGMLQATQ
+92 
-107 RKTPIDQQTVADIQ
+107 
-121 FDLEQMLVMRPP
+121 
-133 VADARA
+133 
-139 VPDVSA
+139 
-145 SPSATTPS
+145 
-153 PASHEPLHP
+153 
-162 KEMTWTIDFRPN
+162 
-174 ARLDAPGADPS
+174 
-185 RVFSELAELGTMV
+185 
-198 SVVHADQ
+198 
-205 LPPFVD
+205 
-211 LDPEVCYLT
+211 
-220 WTVTLTT
+220 
-227 ELPSEAIHN
+227 
-236 ILDWAEADF
+236 
-245 QLRAEESPP
+245 
-254 ARPEITSAAGV
+254 
-265 VECASTDLPPPA
+265 
-277 PAARSAPTPVPS
+277 
-289 PVTSQ
+289 
-294 QSPGDASGNSAK
+294 
-306 AAPADSNSIRVAIEK
+306 
-321 LDELMNTVGE
+321 LMNTVGE

-444 AAGKPAVGTLFLN
+444 AAGKSAVGTLFLN

-485 RANGLV
+485 RVKGLV

-497 SDEAVANLIFHP
+497 SDEAIANLIFHP

-539 TIELRTETGKG
+539 TVELHTKTGKG

-562 IVDGLSVAVGV
+562 IVDGLSVAVGR

-578 PLVAIVASLQFQRG
+578 PLVAIIASLQFTRG
-592 AARRLAGVGE
+592 VARRLSGVGE

-624 RCRDLDLGSVMV
+624 RCRDLNLGAVMV

-653 QQQFVIKSMETNY
+653 QQQVVVKSMETNY
-666 RRIEGVSGA
+666 RRVEGVSGA

-689 PGLVRYAAERSAA
+689 PSLVRYAAERSAA

>member
-1 MTLEMD
+1 MALEMD

-23 MENALLGLD
+23 MEDALLQLD
-32 PGTPNAEAINSVFR
+32 PGTPNADAINSVFR

-58 SFSEVASFTHTLE
+58 SFTEVASFTHTLE
-71 TLLDELRGGR
+71 TLLDELRAGR
-81 MAVTRPTIDLL
+81 MPVTRATIDLL

-107 RKTPIDQQTVADIQ
+107 RKTPVDQQTVADIQ
-121 FDLEQMLVMRPP
+121 FDLELMLVKRAPA
-133 VADARA
+133 ADAVAA
-139 VPDVSA
+139 VAAPIAPAMTGMSSARPD
-145 SPSATTPS
+145 T
-153 PASHEPLHP
+153 LHP
-162 KEMTWTIDFRPN
+162 KEMTWTIEFRPN
-174 ARLDAPGADPS
+174 TQLSAPGADPS
-185 RVFSELAELGTMV
+185 RVFAELAELGTMALV
-198 SVVHADQ
+198 AHPDK
-205 LPPFVD
+205 LPAFAD

-227 ELPSEAIHN
+227 ELTSEAIQN
-236 ILDWAEADF
+236 ILDWAEADCE
-245 QLRAEESPP
+245 LHAEESVQARPASPP
-254 ARPEITSAAGV
+254 APIPAASPTKV
-265 VECASTDLPPPA
+265 AEPAAPIPLPPPA
-277 PAARSAPTPVPS
+277 ASQASAGDSGGAPAKSA
-289 PVTSQ
+289 
-294 QSPGDASGNSAK
+294 A
-306 AAPADSNSIRVAIEK
+306 ADSNSIRVAIEK

-349 RVDRIRAGLIQLERN
+349 RVDRIRTGLIQLERN

-400 QIELRMTG
+400 QIELKMTG

-485 RANGLV
+485 RAKGLV

-497 SDEAVANLIFHP
+497 SDEAVANLIFQP
-509 GFSTAEVT
+509 GFSTTEVA

-539 TIELRTETGKG
+539 TIELRTEAGKG

-562 IVDGLSVAVGV
+562 IVDGLSVAVGG

-578 PLVAIVASLQFQRG
+578 PLVAIIASLQFKRG
-592 AARRLAGVGE
+592 ATRRLAGVGE

-609 YIPIIRLHEAFNLEP
+609 YIPIIRLHQAFNLEP
-624 RCRDLDLGSVMV
+624 RCRDLELGSVMV

-653 QQQFVIKSMETNY
+653 QQQVVVKSVESNY
-666 RRIEGVSGA
+666 HRIEGVSGA

>member
-1 MTLEMD
+1 MTFEMD

-18 ESLDA
+18 EALDG
-23 MENALLGLD
+23 MESTLLALD
-32 PGTPNAEAINSVFR
+32 PATPNAEAINSVFR

-58 SFSEVASFTHTLE
+58 SFTEVASFTHTLE
-71 TLLDELRGGR
+71 TVLDELRAGR
-81 MAVTRPTIDLL
+81 MTVTRSTIDLL

-107 RKTPIDQQTVADIQ
+107 RKSPIDQQTVADLQ
-121 FDLEQMLVMRPP
+121 FDLEQMLVMRAPAQDAHPP
-133 VADARA
+133 ARPEA
-139 VPDVSA
+139 
-145 SPSATTPS
+145 
-153 PASHEPLHP
+153 LRP
-162 KEMTWTIDFRPN
+162 KEMTWTIEFRPN
-174 ARLDAPGADPS
+174 TRLAAPGADPA
-185 RVFSELAELGTMV
+185 RVFSELAELGTMAV
-198 SVVHADQ
+198 LVHTDK
-205 LPPFVD
+205 LPALAD

-227 ELPSEAIHN
+227 ELPSEAIQN
-236 ILDWAEADF
+236 ILDWAEADC
-245 QLRAEESPP
+245 QLRSGEPSQAKPEMVPTQVLIERPP
-254 ARPEITSAAGV
+254 KVAAPAAV
-265 VECASTDLPPPA
+265 NPPPA
-277 PAARSAPTPVPS
+277 PVPNPS
-289 PVTSQ
+289 P
-294 QSPGDASGNSAK
+294 ASDPSGASAK
-306 AAPADSNSIRVAIEK
+306 AASGDSNSIRVATEK

-344 GAKPP
+344 GSKPP
-349 RVDRIRAGLIQLERN
+349 RVDRLRAGLIQLERN

-400 QIELRMTG
+400 QIELKMTG

-438 LPETRL
+438 LPEARL

-457 AYQRGGS
+457 AYQSGGS
-464 IVIEVGDDGAGLNLE
+464 IIIEVGDDGAGLNLD
-479 RILSKA
+479 RILAKA
-485 RANGLV
+485 RAKGLV
-491 GQNDSL
+491 GANDSL
-497 SDEAVANLIFHP
+497 SDEAIANLIFHP

-517 TDLSGRG
+517 TELSGRG
-524 VGMDVVRRNIEELGG
+524 VGMDVVRRNIEEIGG
-539 TIELRTETGKG
+539 TVELRTQTGKG
-550 SSVVISLPLTLA
+550 SSVIISLPLTLA
-562 IVDGLSVAVGV
+562 IVDGLSVAVGG

-578 PLVAIVASLQFQRG
+578 PLIAIIASLQFRRG
-592 AARRLAGVGE
+592 EARRLAGVGE

-609 YIPIIRLHEAFNLEP
+609 YIPIIRLHDAFSLEP
-624 RCRDLDLGSVMV
+624 KCRELDLGSVMV

-642 KVGLFVDELLG
+642 RVGLFVDELLG
-653 QQQFVIKSMETNY
+653 QQQVVIKSMETNY

-689 PGLVRYAAERSAA
+689 PGLVRFAAERSAA

>member
-18 ESLDA
+18 ESIDA
-23 MENALLGLD
+23 MEAALLQLD
-32 PGTPNAEAINSVFR
+32 PGTPNAEAINCVFR
-46 VAHSIKGGSGMF
+46 VAHSIKGGAGMF
-58 SFSEVASFTHTLE
+58 AFTEVASFTHTLE

-81 MAVTRPTIDLL
+81 MSVTRPIIDLL

-107 RKTPIDQQTVADIQ
+107 RKTPVDQQTVADVQ
-121 FDLEQMLVMRPP
+121 FDLEQMLVTRPP
-133 VADARA
+133 DAEARA
-139 VPDVSA
+139 PRSK
-145 SPSATTPS
+145 PP
-153 PASHEPLHP
+153 PRRCPKPLRP
-162 KEMTWTIDFRPN
+162 KEMTWTIEFRPT
-174 ARLDAPGADPS
+174 ARLLAPGADPS
-185 RVFSELAELGTMV
+185 RVFSELAELGTMAL
-198 SVVHADQ
+198 VVHADQ
-205 LPPFVD
+205 LPAFAD

-220 WTVTLTT
+220 WTITLTT
-227 ELPSEAIHN
+227 ELTSEAIRN
-236 ILDWAEADF
+236 ILDWAEADC
-245 QLRAEESPP
+245 QLRSEESARAKPQVAVPP
-254 ARPEITSAAGV
+254 GAIESPVKESPAA
-265 VECASTDLPPPA
+265 DPPA
-277 PAARSAPTPVPS
+277 PLAPTTNYTAPA
-289 PVTSQ
+289 
-294 QSPGDASGNSAK
+294 DAGGASAK
-306 AAPADSNSIRVAIEK
+306 GTSADSNSIRVAIEK

-344 GAKPP
+344 DTEAP
-349 RVDRIRAGLIQLERN
+349 RVERIRAGLIQLERN

-400 QIELRMTG
+400 QIELKMTG
-408 EQTELDKKVLEKI
+408 EQTELDKKLLEKI

-438 LPETRL
+438 LPEARV
-444 AAGKPAVGTLFLN
+444 AAGKSAVGILFLN

-485 RANGLV
+485 RAKGLV
-491 GQNDSL
+491 GANDSL

-517 TDLSGRG
+517 TELSGRG

-539 TIELRTETGKG
+539 TVELRTETGKG

-562 IVDGLSVAVGV
+562 IVDGLSVAVGG

-578 PLVAIVASLQFQRG
+578 PLVAIIASLHFKPG
-592 AARRLAGVGE
+592 LVRRPAGVGE

-609 YIPIIRLHEAFNLEP
+609 YIPLIRLHDAFDLQP
-624 RCRDLDLGSVMV
+624 RPRDLDLGSIMV

-666 RRIEGVSGA
+666 HRIEGVSGA

-689 PGLVRYAAERSAA
+689 PSLVRYAAERSAA

>member
-1 MTLEMD
+1 MTLEME

-23 MENALLGLD
+23 MENALLQLD
-32 PGTPNAEAINSVFR
+32 PGTPNAEAINSIFR

-58 SFSEVASFTHTLE
+58 SFTEVASFTHTLE
-71 TLLDELRGGR
+71 TLLDEVRAGR
-81 MAVTRPTIDLL
+81 MSVTRPTIDLL

-107 RKTPIDQQTVADIQ
+107 RKIPVDQQTVADVQ
-121 FDLEQMLVMRPP
+121 FDLEQLLVQRSSA
-133 VADARA
+133 ADARPA
-139 VPDVSA
+139 AEV
-145 SPSATTPS
+145 S
-153 PASHEPLHP
+153 PAPSTASLSSAIPESLRP
-162 KEMTWTIDFRPN
+162 KETTWTIEFRPN
-174 ARLDAPGADPS
+174 TRLAAPGGDPS

-198 SVVHADQ
+198 LVPHAEK
-205 LPPFVD
+205 LPAFAD

-220 WTVTLTT
+220 WTITLTT
-227 ELPSEAIHN
+227 ELPSEAIQN
-236 ILDWAEADF
+236 ILDWAEADC
-245 QLRAEESPP
+245 QLVTRESAPATPDIVPAHIVIESPSKDSAP
-254 ARPEITSAAGV
+254 AAPLPV
-265 VECASTDLPPPA
+265 PPPA
-277 PAARSAPTPVPS
+277 TNQMPA
-289 PVTSQ
+289 
-294 QSPGDASGNSAK
+294 GDAGGNSAK
-306 AAPADSNSIRVAIEK
+306 AASADSNSIRVATEK

-344 GAKPP
+344 GPEPP

-400 QIELRMTG
+400 QIELKMTG

-438 LPETRL
+438 LPEIRIG
-444 AAGKPAVGTLFLN
+444 AGKSAVGTLFLN
-457 AYQRGGS
+457 AYQRGGAT
-464 IVIEVGDDGAGLNLE
+464 VIEVGDDGAGLNLE

-485 RANGLV
+485 RAKGLV

-497 SDEAVANLIFHP
+497 SDEAVANLIFQP

-539 TIELRTETGKG
+539 TIELRTQAGKG
-550 SSVVISLPLTLA
+550 SSVVITLPLTLA
-562 IVDGLSVAVGV
+562 IVDGLSVAVGG

-578 PLVAIVASLQFQRG
+578 PLVAITASLQFEPG
-592 AARRLAGVGE
+592 VARRLSGVGE

-609 YIPIIRLHEAFNLEP
+609 YIPIIRLHDTFNLEP

-653 QQQFVIKSMETNY
+653 QQQVVIKSMETNY
-666 RRIEGVSGA
+666 HRIEGISGA

-689 PGLVRYAAERSAA
+689 PGLVRYAAERCAA